1 LKIQK
6 GYFTLGLIT
15 LTKVIKLKL
24 VVMELKEAKDKFIH
38 TWGTLATQWGINRT
52 MAQIHA
58 LLLLSPK
65 SMNADEIMTDLQ
77 ISRGNVNMNLRDL
90 MDWDLIYKQLLP
102 GERKEYFIAEKD
114 IWKVAKQIAKE
125 RRRREISP
133 LIEAMENLK
142 EAIQPDNAENEA
154 FLKVVN
160 EISQVSVFADN
171 TMTSLLKADENWL
184 INNFI
189 KVFNK

>member
-1 LKIQK
+1 
-6 GYFTLGLIT
+6 
-15 LTKVIKLKL
+15 
-24 VVMELKEAKDKFIH
+24 MELKEAKDKFIH

-65 SMNADEIMTDLQ
+65 SMNADEIMADLQ

-90 MDWDLIYKQLLP
+90 MDWGLIYKQLLP

-125 RRRREISP
+125 RRRREITP
-133 LIEAMENLK
+133 LIDAMEELK
-142 EAIQPDNAENEA
+142 EAIKPDTAEKEE
-154 FLKVVN
+154 FLKIVN
-160 EISQVSVFADN
+160 EISKVSVFSDSTLTALIK
-171 TMTSLLKADENWL
+171 SEENWL
-184 INNFI
+184 INNFVKI
-189 KVFNK
+189 FNK

>member
-1 LKIQK
+1 MS
-6 GYFTLGLIT
+6 T
-15 LTKVIKLKL
+15 
-24 VVMELKEAKDKFIH
+24 MELNEAKAKFIH

-52 MAQIHA
+52 MAQIHS

-65 SMNADEIMTDLQ
+65 SLNADEIMSELQ

-90 MDWDLIYKQLLP
+90 MDWGLIYKQLLP

-125 RRRREISP
+125 RRRREITP
-133 LIEAMENLK
+133 LIEAMETLK
-142 EAIQPDNAENEA
+142 EGIKPDSTEKEE
-154 FLKVVN
+154 FLKIVN
-160 EISQVSVFADN
+160 DISTVTVFADN

-184 INNFI
+184 VSNFI
-189 KVFNK
+189 KAFNK

>member
-1 LKIQK
+1 
-6 GYFTLGLIT
+6 
-15 LTKVIKLKL
+15 
-24 VVMELKEAKDKFIH
+24 MELNEAKAKFIH

-52 MAQIHA
+52 MAQIHS

-65 SMNADEIMTDLQ
+65 SLNADEIMSELQ

-90 MDWDLIYKQLLP
+90 MDWGLIYKQLLP

-125 RRRREISP
+125 RRRREITP
-133 LIEAMENLK
+133 LIEAMETLK
-142 EAIQPDNAENEA
+142 EGIKPDSTEKEE
-154 FLKVVN
+154 FLKIVN
-160 EISQVSVFADN
+160 DISTVTVFADN

-184 INNFI
+184 VSNFI
-189 KVFNK
+189 KAFNK

>member
-1 LKIQK
+1 
-6 GYFTLGLIT
+6 
-15 LTKVIKLKL
+15 
-24 VVMELKEAKDKFIH
+24 MELQEAKDKFIH

-65 SMNADEIMTDLQ
+65 SMNADEIMVELQ

-90 MDWDLIYKQLLP
+90 MDWGLIYKQLIA

-125 RRRREISP
+125 RRRREITP
-133 LIEAMENLK
+133 IIEAMEDIKAGLK
-142 EAIQPDNAENEA
+142 PDTVEKQE
-154 FLKVVN
+154 FVKIIDD
-160 EISQVSVFADN
+160 ISRVSVFADSALSS
-171 TMTSLLKADENWL
+171 MLKADENWL
-184 INNFI
+184 VSNLLEFF
-189 KVFNK
+189 KK

>member
-1 LKIQK
+1 MS
-6 GYFTLGLIT
+6 
-15 LTKVIKLKL
+15 
-24 VVMELKEAKDKFIH
+24 VMELKEAKDKFIH

-65 SMNADEIMTDLQ
+65 SMNADEIMADLQ

-90 MDWDLIYKQLLP
+90 MDWGLIYKQLLP

-125 RRRREISP
+125 RRRREIGP
-133 LIEAMENLK
+133 LIEAMEDLK
-142 EAIQPDNAENEA
+142 EGIKPDSAEKEE
-154 FLKVVN
+154 FLKIVN
-160 EISQVSVFADN
+160 DISKVTVFAD
-171 TMTSLLKADENWL
+171 TSLTAMLKSEENWL
-184 INNFI
+184 INNFLKI
-189 KVFNK
+189 FNK